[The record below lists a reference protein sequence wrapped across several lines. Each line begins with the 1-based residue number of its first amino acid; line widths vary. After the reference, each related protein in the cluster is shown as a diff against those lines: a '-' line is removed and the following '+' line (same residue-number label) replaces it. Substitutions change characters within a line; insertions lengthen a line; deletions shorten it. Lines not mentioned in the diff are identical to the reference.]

1 MGPPNGHD
9 RRQPRRLGE
18 VLPGVAAELGLDR
31 ELRVARQM
39 AIWERLVA
47 ELVPAAAGATKMLA
61 VQAPTLLVSAT
72 DGLVAQ
78 ELRLRQNELLAAFAG
93 APDGEHLLELR
104 ISVRPMGQG
113 SAGR

>member
-9 RRQPRRLGE
+9 RRQPRRLGD

-47 ELVPAAAGATKMLA
+47 ELVPAAAGATKMLS
-61 VQAPTLLVSAT
+61 VQRADTAR
-72 DGLVAQ
+72 
-78 ELRLRQNELLAAFAG
+78 EC
-93 APDGEHLLELR
+93 H
-104 ISVRPMGQG
+104 
-113 SAGR
+113 

>member
-1 MGPPNGHD
+1 MGAQDGST
-9 RRQPRRLGE
+9 RRQPRRLGD

-47 ELVPAAAGATKMLA
+47 ELVPAAAGATKMLS
-61 VQAPTLLVSAT
+61 VQPPTLLVSST

-78 ELRLRQNELLAAFAG
+78 ELRLRQSELLAAFAR

-104 ISVRPMGQG
+104 ISVRPTPHG